1 MAIPL
6 QLGSFEVH
14 DEIGAG
20 GMGAVY
26 RGEHRETEV
35 PVAVKVVKRMAG
47 EGAREKFHEEVQAH
61 ARLRHPGI
69 VYLFEYGE
77 VEDKGGV
84 ARRLG
89 AGNPYVAMELADQT
103 VRDEMPFTSWQTVY
117 RLLVQ
122 ILDALAHAHA
132 RGVVHRDLKP
142 ENFLWFDQQSAG
154 RGGARVK
161 LADFGIA
168 HTYQR
173 EREASRAKLTSTAG
187 TPYYMAPEQLRGDW
201 RRYGPWT
208 DLYALGCITWRL
220 VSGAP
225 PFDADNLLSIARQHG
240 EDERPPLDP
249 QFPVPDGLEAWVH
262 RAMAIEPERR
272 FRRAAEALRALPSDF
287 AEETATGGEPSTDDA
302 SVETAPTLDSADGI
316 EPTLDPEDGIEP
328 TLDSADGVE
337 PTLGIAESQTVTLS
351 STAAQ
356 EPSSEIARSATLPGD
371 AADEMGEPGAEG
383 SASRRTSVAGERPPV
398 PDDWRPEATDPV
410 PAPLVGAGL
419 GLFGLREP
427 PFVDREE
434 PCEGIWEALQRVV
447 DRGGTEIF
455 FAAGDAGTG
464 KSRLAEWMSM
474 RAHELGVTR
483 TVRAFHTP
491 GGGPHEGLAGAME
504 RALRTLKLPRGE
516 LYEHLCDQL
525 PRLEEDDEE
534 AIERDAR
541 AATEYL
547 RPTDDDAGE
556 VDGPRYRF
564 SSAEQRRSLVVRLLA
579 RLALHRPIILWVD
592 DLQWGDETMG
602 VLEHLQE
609 MEDAPEVLVLATLRS
624 DVLADQPSIRTRL
637 TGIEQT
643 SGSERVTL
651 EPLSRKYQ
659 RELLQGLLPLED
671 ELADRLAE
679 RTEGHP
685 LFAMQLLGHWIERG
699 ALEVGADGFRV
710 PADREVEL
718 PGDIHALW
726 MERIGRLLDGYHAE
740 ETATTLEALE
750 LAATLGREV
759 DGDEWRHLLEES
771 GTGEPSGLVRRL
783 VDRGLAERTS
793 GGWSFAHGLLA
804 DSIRRRAGQA
814 GRLEAH
820 HRRCARMLEATAT
833 ADEPGPRERAAEH
846 WVAADE
852 PARALEPL
860 LDEIGLVRER
870 RRNDDIER
878 LLERRADL
886 LDELELP
893 EDDPRRL
900 AQNVERAQRLEGQ
913 GEPERARDMLQ
924 EVWEQIEPEAE
935 QLRARVADQM
945 TFVET
950 TLGDFESAR
959 EWGHET
965 LERSRRA
972 DLDDLEGQ
980 AHQRL
985 AWLDYFEGNLEE
997 AERHAER
1004 ARELADSEGDRFAR
1018 VESMRLEATVGKAR
1032 GDEAAGELFERVHR
1046 EATEA
1051 GYVGIAAQAVNGL
1064 GHRARYAGRLD
1075 EARRYYLRYLE
1086 KIREL
1091 SRPTSEPIAEM
1102 NLAMTELRAGRP
1114 EVAESHLESAER
1126 GLEEVGGRDRWT
1138 GLIHLM
1144 YLAHAAGAG
1153 DEAKLRRRWE
1163 PLADGW
1169 PEDWNLSNEHPWL
1182 VETAARFL
1190 EGTGCSQLTREM
1202 LRLAGDLWAE
1212 LGNDEAVERLEGRLE
1227 EQSGESGG

>member
-6 QLGSFEVH
+6 QLGSFEVY

-26 RGEHRETEV
+26 RGEHRETGV

-47 EGAREKFHEEVQAH
+47 EEAREKFHEEVQAH

-77 VEDKGGV
+77 IEEKGGV
-84 ARRLG
+84 AQRLG

-103 VRDEMPFTSWQTVY
+103 VRDAMPFSNWESVY

-142 ENFLWFDQQSAG
+142 ENFLWFEDQGEQMG
-154 RGGARVK
+154 EARVK

-168 HTYQR
+168 HTYKR

-187 TPYYMAPEQLRGDW
+187 TPYYMAPEQLRGKW

-220 VSGAP
+220 VSGTP
-225 PFDADNLLSIARQHG
+225 PFDAENLLSIARQHG
-240 EDERPPLDP
+240 EDERPPMEP

-272 FRRAAEALRALPSDF
+272 FRRAAEALRALPSECV
-287 AEETATGGEPSTDDA
+287 AEGPTDGEATTEEP

-316 EPTLDPEDGIEP
+316 EPTLDPEEGIDP

-337 PTLGIAESQTVTLS
+337 PTLGIAESQTVTLG
-351 STAAQ
+351 STEAPEQ
-356 EPSSEIARSATLPGD
+356 DSEIARSATLPGD
-371 AADEMGEPGAEG
+371 AADEMGTSAAERSG
-383 SASRRTSVAGERPPV
+383 SRPPSVPQEQPPV
-398 PDDWRPEATDPV
+398 PDGWRPEATDPV

-434 PCEGIWEALQRVV
+434 ACECIWEALQRAV
-447 DRGGTEIF
+447 DRGGTEIV
-455 FAAGDAGTG
+455 FAAGEAGTG
-464 KSRLAEWMSM
+464 KSRLVEWMSM
-474 RAHELGVTR
+474 RAHELGVAR

-504 RALRTLKLPRGE
+504 RTLRTLKLQRGE
-516 LYEHLCDQL
+516 VYEHLRGQL

-534 AIERDAR
+534 ALDRDAR

-547 RPTDDDAGE
+547 RPTDDDAGD

-564 SSAEQRRSLVVRLLA
+564 SNSEQRRSLVVRLLA
-579 RLALHRPIILWVD
+579 RLAAHRPVILWID

-609 MEDAPEVLVLATLRS
+609 MDDAPEVLVLATLRS
-624 DVLADQPSIRTRL
+624 DVLADQPRIRTRL
-637 TGIEQT
+637 EGIEQGD
-643 SGSERVTL
+643 GSERVTL
-651 EPLSRKYQ
+651 EPLPREYQ
-659 RELLQGLLPLED
+659 RELLQGLLPLEE
-671 ELADRLAE
+671 ELAASLAE

-710 PADREVEL
+710 PEGRDVEL

-726 MERIGRLLDGYHAE
+726 MERIGRLLDRYSGDEAG
-740 ETATTLEALE
+740 AALEALE

-759 DGDEWRHLLEES
+759 DIDEWRHLLEAS
-771 GTGEPSGLVRRL
+771 GKEEPSGLVRRL

-804 DSIRRRAGQA
+804 DSICRRAGQA
-814 GRLEAH
+814 GRLETH
-820 HRRCARMLEATAT
+820 HRRCARMLQEVAKD
-833 ADEPGPRERAAEH
+833 DEPGPRERASEH
-846 WVAADE
+846 WVAAGE
-852 PARALEPL
+852 LERALEPL
-860 LDEIGLVRER
+860 LDELELVRER
-870 RRNDDIER
+870 RRDDDIER
-878 LLERRADL
+878 LLERRAGVI
-886 LDELELP
+886 ETLELP
-893 EDDPRRL
+893 ENDPRRL
-900 AQNVERAQRLEGQ
+900 EQKVERAQRLEGR
-913 GEPERARDMLQ
+913 GEPERAREVLD
-924 EVWEQIEPEAE
+924 EVWERIEPREE

-945 TFVET
+945 TFVKT
-950 TLGDFESAR
+950 TIGDFESAR
-959 EWGHET
+959 SWGREALET
-965 LERSRRA
+965 SRRA
-972 DLDDLEGQ
+972 GLDKLGGQ

-1004 ARELADSEGDRFAR
+1004 AREVADRAGDQYAR
-1018 VESMRLEATVGKAR
+1018 VESMRLEATIGKTR
-1032 GDEAAGELFERVHR
+1032 GDEGAGELFERVHR

-1064 GHRARYAGRLD
+1064 GHRALYAGRLD

-1086 KIREL
+1086 KTREL

-1114 EVAESHLESAER
+1114 EVAESHLESAEH
-1126 GLEEVGGRDRWT
+1126 GLETVGAREKWA

-1144 YLAHAAGAG
+1144 HLALAAGAG
-1153 DEAKLRRRWE
+1153 DDAKLRRLWE
-1163 PLADGW
+1163 PLAEEW

-1182 VETAARFL
+1182 LETAGKFL
-1190 EGTGCSQLTREM
+1190 REAGRSQLDREV
-1202 LRLAGDLWAE
+1202 LCLARDLYAE
-1212 LGNDEAVERLEGRLE
+1212 LGDVEAAERLEARLE
-1227 EQSGESGG
+1227 